1 MSWRDGYKQL
11 HRVSYGENMRWT
23 GILALAIVLGLFAT
37 AYAAPFGPKVAPV
50 KVVDENGNVV
60 ATVRI
65 GAEGN
70 EGNVH
75 IMATVR
81 NRGTETAVRAGVEVR
96 AGMPVDR
103 AAIEEMRRRF
113 GGKLD
118 VNAIIQRARE
128 KRAEVRR
135 MIERGMQKM
144 EEWRRVA
151 QRYREIAQRVRETA
165 AMYRERLQ
173 EWYRYRRMFLEGNID
188 EAEYVEKTKEML
200 YAAIDAT
207 IQRLQIIA
215 QYHPEANVENAIARL
230 EELKAELNGVTD
242 LNTLRELY
250 RESILPVLREN
261 QRMFF
266 HFYAVQTL
274 DAAESIVVRL
284 DVAAARLAVFVD
296 RAKALGVYDENM
308 DAQVNTVLAEIEAV
322 KTELNSIRTE
332 LEQGTI
338 TETEYLQKIAELRRE
353 IYRIYMEIRD
363 LLRTAMRLRVHVQ
376 AGTPAGETEVNAEVS
391 E

>member
-1 MSWRDGYKQL
+1 MA
-11 HRVSYGENMRWT
+11 
-23 GILALAIVLGLFAT
+23 LALLLGLLAT
-37 AYAAPFGPKVAPV
+37 AYAAPFGPRVAPAQ
-50 KVVDENGNVV
+50 VVDENGNVV
-60 ATVRI
+60 ATVNI
-65 GAEGN
+65 GGGED

-81 NRGTETAVRAGVEVR
+81 NRGTGMAVRAGAEIRPR
-96 AGMPVDR
+96 APLRMEI
-103 AAIEEMRRRF
+103 IERLRKRF

-118 VNAIIQRARE
+118 VNAILERVRA

-135 MIERGMQKM
+135 MIEMGLRKM
-144 EEWRRVA
+144 DEWKRVA
-151 QRYREIAQRVRETA
+151 QRYREIAMKVRETA
-165 AMYRERLQ
+165 RMYRARLR
-173 EWYRYRRMFLEGNID
+173 EWLRYRRMFLEGNID
-188 EAEYVEKTKEML
+188 EEEYIVKTKEML

-207 IQRLQIIA
+207 IQRLQLID

-230 EELKAELNGVTD
+230 EELKAEINGVRD

-250 RESILPVLREN
+250 RESILPVLRED

-266 HFYAVQTL
+266 RFYARRTL

-284 DVAAARLAVFVD
+284 DVAAARLAAFVD

-308 DAQVNTVLAEIEAV
+308 DAQVNTILAEIEAA
-322 KTELNSIRTE
+322 KDELNSVRTE

-338 TETEYLQKIAELRRE
+338 KEAEYLQKIAELRRE
-353 IYRIYMEIRD
+353 VYRIYMEIRD
-363 LLRTAMRLRVHVQ
+363 LLRTAMRLRVHVR
-376 AGTPAGETEVNAEVS
+376 AGSAAGRAEVNAEVNTEVS